1 MKITNIQM
9 KIVDGY
15 QRVLA
20 NFDIT
25 FDNCFVVHNV
35 SLIKRDE
42 DNSALVSFYSKK
54 DSEGKFKNI
63 CHPITREFRQEVEET
78 LINYYNEYLADQL
91 DEDDE

>member
-9 KIVDGY
+9 EKVDNY

-42 DNSALVSFYSKK
+42 DNSAFVAFYSRMN
-54 DSEGKFKNI
+54 SEGKHINI
-63 CHPITREFRQEVEET
+63 CHPITREFRREVEET
-78 LINYYNEYLADQL
+78 LIDYYNNYINQEN
-91 DEDDE
+91 